1 MRLYP
6 NLKMGTMTNAIEWSS
21 CHVAAIIHNIELIGF
36 YYWIFHKFT
45 TMRYATSP

>member
-21 CHVAAIIHNIELIGF
+21 CHVAAIIHKIQMIAF
-36 YYWIFHKFT
+36 FYWIFHNFT
-45 TMRYATSP
+45 TMRDATSP